1 MTEQG
6 TPDRRTCTLR
16 KAGVKDVPAMA
27 KLINGYAAQSQM
39 LPRSH
44 HRLYQ
49 DIRDFVLVECDG
61 QIIGCGAL
69 HVVWEDMAEV
79 RSLAVAERYR
89 KLGLGRRIVDTLLAE
104 AKALG
109 VPRVFAL
116 TYHQDFFERAGF
128 RVVARESL
136 PHKIW
141 GDCIDCPKFPNCDEV
156 ALIIDVDAL
165 HPAASSEFSI
175 QDHEK
180 NN

>member
-1 MTEQG
+1 MTEQPK
-6 TPDRRTCTLR
+6 PDTHACALR
-16 KAGVKDVPAMA
+16 KANVKDVPAVA
-27 KLINGYAAQSQM
+27 NLINGYAAKSQM

-49 DIRDFVLVECDG
+49 DIRDFVIAECDG
-61 QIIGCGAL
+61 RIIGCGAL

-79 RSLAVAERYR
+79 RSLAVAQEYR

-109 VPRVFAL
+109 LPRAFAL
-116 TYHQDFFERAGF
+116 TYHREFFERAGF
-128 RVVARESL
+128 RAVARETL

-156 ALIIDVDAL
+156 ALIIDLDVIQ
-165 HPAASSEFSI
+165 PEASTSFSL
-175 QDHEK
+175 
-180 NN
+180 